1 MHKLLAKEKASFIL
15 FCLNTHVQVLLNS
28 ELFYTTDV
36 AMRAVTSV
44 WFLGC
49 SFLHSIILIK
59 YQQDPV

>member
-15 FCLNTHVQVLLNS
+15 LCLYTHVQVLLNS

-44 WFLGC
+44 
-49 SFLHSIILIK
+49 
-59 YQQDPV
+59 